1 MSTSPTCGSHHGD
14 ARDGLLGAVYGS
26 DRSGVHR
33 SARPGLQPQRAVG
46 LERRR
51 CRPGLVFDRRD
62 RLVVGQRPGSLQ
74 QLDHVRVQVAA
85 PSGGGGGGG
94 GSGGGGA
101 SVAASGVKVSPA
113 HPKAGATVT
122 ASIGVTR
129 GGSPVRVGHVTCAA
143 TAGSAKVPGR
153 GQHGLGSA
161 SCAFKTSAAEKGRV
175 LRGSV
180 SVSAGGKSLRRS
192 FSARLR

>member
-1 MSTSPTCGSHHGD
+1 MGTPVTGSSGPCT
-14 ARDGLLGAVYGS
+14 GATDLVCTGALAQ
-26 DRSGVHR
+26 DFNL
-33 SARPGLQPQRAVG
+33 SAQWAWN
-46 LERRR
+46 
-51 CRPGLVFDRRD
+51 
-62 RLVVGQRPGSLQ
+62 VVAAGPGSYSIAATVSSS
-74 QLDHVRVQVAA
+74 DSDPA
-85 PSGGGGGGG
+85 PSNNSTTFAFRSPRPAVEAEAEVEGGR
-94 GSGGGGA
+94 GGGGA